1 MLIPHH
7 VIEETLILDFE
18 KVKEY
23 VNNKDNMVYFL
34 DVVDEDDNV
43 IEESYFSV
51 NQTRYLTFEN
61 DPLDVVD
68 FELILKDISDKC
80 FDKFGRLRPKIG
92 IVDAYDDDINSNL
105 NFVPKFGYEINYVY
119 SHSIYFTI
127 ELPNPSIDYDEY
139 QKFRKLIV
147 EYIES
152 ELESFGYGA

>member
-23 VNNKDNMVYFL
+23 VNNKDNMVHFL

-51 NQTRYLTFEN
+51 NQTRHLTFED
-61 DPLDVVD
+61 DPLDVVN

-92 IVDAYDDDINSNL
+92 IVDAYDDINSNL
-105 NFVPKFGYEINYVY
+105 NFVPKFRYEINYVY
-119 SHSIYFTI
+119 SHGIYFTI